1 MDLNT
6 ILSWITSTLPP
17 PWGYVVP
24 VVLLVAY
31 QYAKVRWPNV
41 LAFLPHLVPLPPAPG
56 PTPPAPPVIPIVPGA
71 GPLFPNIARILRGLF
86 GASAPQPEQVDPAFL
101 GQLVAEGQA
110 ILAHRAAA
118 APAPDTGA
126 SVTVAK

>member
-1 MDLNT
+1 MDVNT
-6 ILSWITSTLPP
+6 ILAWITSALPP

-71 GPLFPNIARILRGLF
+71 APLFPNLSRVLHGLF
-86 GASAPQPEQVDPAFL
+86 GANAPPPELIDPAFL
-101 GQLVAEGQA
+101 TQLVTEGQA
-110 ILAHRAAA
+110 IIAHRAT
-118 APAPDTGA
+118 APAPEG
-126 SVTVAK
+126 KQP